1 MRRWLLRAGARDMAY
16 GGEGQM
22 ATRRT
27 KAGGPRVGS
36 SGRSAAKPAE
46 LQSGYEFFLEV
57 NIIAQLASNL
67 MQRALPH
74 GLTLAQFSV
83 LNWFVRVDSEATPG
97 RLARAFQVTNGAMTN
112 TLQRLLEK
120 ALVTVEPDPANGRQ
134 KRVRMTALGRRC
146 RDDAIASTY
155 PDIADFLAEFELA
168 EVRSLIPT
176 LRRMR
181 EYLDRQRDPAGP
193 ATPTPDSGG

>member
-1 MRRWLLRAGARDMAY
+1 MATTRVKATGRRAGGTA
-16 GGEGQM
+16 
-22 ATRRT
+22 
-27 KAGGPRVGS
+27 
-36 SGRSAAKPAE
+36 RSAARLAE

-74 GLTLAQFSV
+74 GLTVAQFSV

-97 RLARAFQVTNGAMTN
+97 RLARAFQVTHGAMTN

-120 ALVTVEPDPANGRQ
+120 ELVTVLPDPANGRQ
-134 KRVRMTALGRRC
+134 KLVRMTALGRRC

-155 PDIADFLAEFELA
+155 PDIAGFLAEVDLA
-168 EVRSLIPT
+168 EVRALIPT

-181 EYLDRQRDPAGP
+181 EFLDRQREPVPA
-193 ATPTPDSGG
+193 